1 MKNLE
6 PAHFFLFFVVAAFLW
21 VAGDFL
27 LVKLSQFFTSR
38 LASRKWRDC
47 HLCGKRYA
55 EKPRLKLSSC
65 PDCEALNHKKGH
77 RRLG

>member
-1 MKNLE
+1 MNLE
-6 PAHFFLFFVVAAFLW
+6 PAHFFLFFVISSFLW
-21 VAGDFL
+21 VAAD
-27 LVKLSQFFTSR
+27 LVLVQLSR
-38 LASRKWRDC
+38 LFSSCNAKRKWRDC

-65 PDCEALNHKKGH
+65 PDCEALNLKKGH